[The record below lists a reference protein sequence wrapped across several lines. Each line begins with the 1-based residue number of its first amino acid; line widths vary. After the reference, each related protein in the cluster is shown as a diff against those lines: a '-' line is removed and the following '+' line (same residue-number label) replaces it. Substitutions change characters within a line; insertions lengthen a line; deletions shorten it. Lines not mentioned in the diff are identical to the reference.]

1 MFSRFMNQVK
11 LNKTISKQR
20 KWAEV
25 EPNTGY
31 SAVIASLL
39 ENEAKGVFNNWPDYM
54 RNTINE
60 YYRYNLAQYKQTEFM
75 QKTLESS
82 NKTDCNEFTLVLTA
96 VMQQAYISKDLP
108 YEEVVAMAQE
118 ANPDNMCKVLVNIKL
133 LPARF
138 LNDDIES
145 GVVA

>member
-1 MFSRFMNQVK
+1 MNQVK
-11 LNKTISKQR
+11 LNKVISKQH
-20 KWAEV
+20 KLAKQY
-25 EPNTGY
+25 PDTGY
-31 SAVIASLL
+31 SAIIGAVL
-39 ENEAKGVFNNWPDYM
+39 EQEATGTFSKWPVYM